1 MNAYREVEFSDMLPP
16 AKNLKITSLA
26 FQIILLL
33 FFSGLWMPWTCARP
47 SVLRAWT
54 LYTLCDPHLD
64 VLVSWSFLFWLLK
77 NTVSYSYVGELG
89 ESKNARKKR
98 KVVCPDTFPR
108 PPPMRF
114 GSLYPTRRVNILL
127 RLRSCDLLSPFPAA
141 TLSQLRNYCSVF
153 CTYDLLNFS
162 TTECGLVCHVKC
174 APNLP
179 RTCGLP
185 SQFVEHFSETLQEQ
199 KDDENDKPNVQS
211 STRLGGR
218 REGWLRVP
226 RYDIAI
232 HFL

>member
-1 MNAYREVEFSDMLPP
+1 MSVHIR
-16 AKNLKITSLA
+16 SLDHPSCVLA
-26 FQIILLL
+26 HYIPRA
-33 FFSGLWMPWTCARP
+33 GLIFCQA
-47 SVLRAWT
+47 
-54 LYTLCDPHLD
+54 
-64 VLVSWSFLFWLLK
+64 
-77 NTVSYSYVGELG
+77 
-89 ESKNARKKR
+89 
-98 KVVCPDTFPR
+98 
-108 PPPMRF
+108 
-114 GSLYPTRRVNILL
+114 
-127 RLRSCDLLSPFPAA
+127 CDLATSSPHFLQP
-141 TLSQLRNYCSVF
+141 LFLISVF

-185 SQFVEHFSETLQEQ
+185 SQFVEHFSETLQEL

-232 HFL
+232 RFSVHPCFFLFNNNNHHGRHHYISLMFSTHANSYFEVQVIFMLT